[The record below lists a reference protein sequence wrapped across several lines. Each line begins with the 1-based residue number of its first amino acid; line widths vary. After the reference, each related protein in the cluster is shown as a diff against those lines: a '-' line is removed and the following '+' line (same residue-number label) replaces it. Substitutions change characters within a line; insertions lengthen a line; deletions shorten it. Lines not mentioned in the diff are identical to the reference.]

1 LWWFWRVPVNEE
13 LKKTGRNLLS
23 PVVKLAIK
31 LNLSPNAI
39 TLIGLII
46 TLLASYFYAK
56 GSFRIAGFILVL
68 AGLCDAIDGE
78 VARKANKVSKFGA
91 FFDSTIDRFE
101 EFFVFGGILFY
112 YSMVR
117 QDILLSIV
125 VYLILLGSVM
135 TSYIRARAEGIG
147 FSPTSGPMDRPGR
160 YVYIV
165 LFSIIAGSGVL
176 FSVAMGVLLF
186 LVYLTV
192 VNRFKEF
199 RILISKEEN
208 NG

>member
-1 LWWFWRVPVNEE
+1 VNEE
-13 LKKTGRNLLS
+13 LKKIGRNLLS

-56 GSFRIAGFILVL
+56 GSFRIAGLILLL
-68 AGLCDAIDGE
+68 AGLCDAVDGE

-125 VYLILLGSVM
+125 VYLILLGSIM

-160 YVYIV
+160 YIYIV
-165 LFSIIAGSGVL
+165 IFSIIVGSGEL
-176 FSVAMGVLLF
+176 FSVAMGFLLL
-186 LVYLTV
+186 LVCLTV

-199 RILISKEEN
+199 RILISKEEK

>member
-1 LWWFWRVPVNEE
+1 VNEE

-23 PVVKLAIK
+23 PIVKLAMK

-56 GSFRIAGFILVL
+56 GYFRIAGLILLL

-78 VARKANKVSKFGA
+78 VARKASKVSKFGA

-125 VYLILLGSVM
+125 VYLILLGSIM

-160 YVYIV
+160 YIYIV

-176 FSVAMGVLLF
+176 FSVAMGLLLF
-186 LVYLTV
+186 LLYLTV

-199 RILISKEEN
+199 KILISKEEK

>member
-1 LWWFWRVPVNEE
+1 VNEE

-23 PVVKLAIK
+23 PVVKMAIK
-31 LNLSPNAI
+31 LNLSPNTV
-39 TLIGLII
+39 TLVGLII

-56 GSFRIAGFILVL
+56 GYFRIAGLILLL

-117 QDILLSIV
+117 QDILLSIL
-125 VYLILLGSVM
+125 VYLILLGSIM

-160 YVYIV
+160 YIYIV

-199 RILISKEEN
+199 RILISKEEKKWVKSE
-208 NG
+208 

>member
-1 LWWFWRVPVNEE
+1 MNEE
-13 LKKTGRNLLS
+13 LKKAGRNLLS
-23 PVVKLAIK
+23 PVVKSALK

-56 GSFRIAGFILVL
+56 GYFRIAGLILLL

-91 FFDSTIDRFE
+91 FLDSTIDRFE

-125 VYLILLGSVM
+125 VYLILLGSIM

-160 YVYIV
+160 YIYIV

-199 RILISKEEN
+199 RILISKEEK

>member
-1 LWWFWRVPVNEE
+1 MNEE

-23 PVVKLAIK
+23 PVVKMAIK
-31 LNLSPNAI
+31 LNLSPNTV
-39 TLIGLII
+39 TLVGLII

-56 GSFRIAGFILVL
+56 GYFRIAGLILLL

-117 QDILLSIV
+117 QDILLSIL
-125 VYLILLGSVM
+125 VYLILLGSIM

-160 YVYIV
+160 YIYIV

-176 FSVAMGVLLF
+176 FSVAMGLLLF

-199 RILISKEEN
+199 RILISKEEKKWVKSE
-208 NG
+208 

>member
-1 LWWFWRVPVNEE
+1 VNEE

-23 PVVKLAIK
+23 PVVKMAIK
-31 LNLSPNAI
+31 LNLSPNTV
-39 TLIGLII
+39 TLVGLII

-56 GSFRIAGFILVL
+56 GYFRIAGLILLL

-117 QDILLSIV
+117 QDILLSIL
-125 VYLILLGSVM
+125 VYLILLGSIM

-160 YVYIV
+160 YIYIV

-176 FSVAMGVLLF
+176 FSVAMGLLLF

-199 RILISKEEN
+199 RILISKEEK

>member
-1 LWWFWRVPVNEE
+1 VPVNEE
-13 LKKTGRNLLS
+13 LKKAGRNLLS
-23 PVVKLAIK
+23 PVVKLAMK
-31 LNLSPNAI
+31 LNLSPNAV

-56 GSFRIAGFILVL
+56 GYFRIAGLILLL

-91 FFDSTIDRFE
+91 FLDSTIDRFE

-125 VYLILLGSVM
+125 VYLILLGSIM

-160 YVYIV
+160 YIYIV

-199 RILISKEEN
+199 RILISKEEK

>member
-1 LWWFWRVPVNEE
+1 VNEE

-46 TLLASYFYAK
+46 TLLASYFYAR
-56 GSFRIAGFILVL
+56 GYFRIAGLILVL

>member
-1 LWWFWRVPVNEE
+1 VNEE

-23 PVVKLAIK
+23 PVVKLAMK

-46 TLLASYFYAK
+46 TLLASYFYAR
-56 GSFRIAGFILVL
+56 GSFRIAGLILLL

-91 FFDSTIDRFE
+91 FLDSTIDRFE

-125 VYLILLGSVM
+125 VYLILLGSIM

-199 RILISKEEN
+199 RILISKEEK

>member
-1 LWWFWRVPVNEE
+1 MNEE

-23 PVVKLAIK
+23 PVVKMAIK
-31 LNLSPNAI
+31 LNLSPNAV
-39 TLIGLII
+39 TLVGLII

-56 GSFRIAGFILVL
+56 GSFRIAGLILLL

-125 VYLILLGSVM
+125 VYLILLGSIM

-160 YVYIV
+160 YIYIV

-176 FSVAMGVLLF
+176 FSVAMGLLLF

-199 RILISKEEN
+199 KILISKEEK

>member
-1 LWWFWRVPVNEE
+1 VNEE

-23 PVVKLAIK
+23 PVVKMAIK
-31 LNLSPNAI
+31 LNLSPNTV
-39 TLIGLII
+39 TLVGLII

-56 GSFRIAGFILVL
+56 GYFRIAGLILLL

-117 QDILLSIV
+117 QDILLSIL
-125 VYLILLGSVM
+125 VYLILLGSIM

-160 YVYIV
+160 YIYIV

-176 FSVAMGVLLF
+176 FSVAMGLLLF

-199 RILISKEEN
+199 RILISKEEKKWVKSE
-208 NG
+208 

>member
-1 LWWFWRVPVNEE
+1 MNEE

-23 PVVKLAIK
+23 PVVKMAIK
-31 LNLSPNAI
+31 LNLSPNTV
-39 TLIGLII
+39 TLVGLII

-56 GSFRIAGFILVL
+56 GYFRIAGLILLL

-117 QDILLSIV
+117 QDILLSIL
-125 VYLILLGSVM
+125 VYLILLGSIM

-160 YVYIV
+160 YIYIV

-199 RILISKEEN
+199 RILISKEEKKWVKSE
-208 NG
+208 

>member
-1 LWWFWRVPVNEE
+1 MNEE
-13 LKKTGRNLLS
+13 LKKAGRNLLS

-56 GSFRIAGFILVL
+56 GYFRIAGLILLL
-68 AGLCDAIDGE
+68 AGLCDAVDGE

-125 VYLILLGSVM
+125 VYLILLGSIM

-160 YVYIV
+160 YIYIV
-165 LFSIIAGSGVL
+165 LFSIFVGSGVL

-199 RILISKEEN
+199 RVLISKEEK

>member
-1 LWWFWRVPVNEE
+1 VNEE
-13 LKKTGRNLLS
+13 LKKAGRNLLS

-56 GSFRIAGFILVL
+56 GYFRIAGLILLL

-78 VARKANKVSKFGA
+78 VARKASKVSKFGA

-125 VYLILLGSVM
+125 VYLILLGSIM

-160 YVYIV
+160 YIYIV
-165 LFSIIAGSGVL
+165 LFSIFVGSGVL

-199 RILISKEEN
+199 RVLISKEEK

>member
-1 LWWFWRVPVNEE
+1 VNEE

-23 PVVKLAIK
+23 PIVKLALK

-56 GSFRIAGFILVL
+56 GYFRIAGLILLL
-68 AGLCDAIDGE
+68 AGLCDAVDGE
-78 VARKANKVSKFGA
+78 VARKASKVSKFGA

-125 VYLILLGSVM
+125 VYLILLGSIM

-160 YVYIV
+160 YIYIV
-165 LFSIIAGSGVL
+165 IFSIIVGSGVL
-176 FSVAMGVLLF
+176 FSVAMGLLLF

-199 RILISKEEN
+199 RVLISKEEK

>member
-1 LWWFWRVPVNEE
+1 MNEE
-13 LKKTGRNLLS
+13 LKKTGRNLLF

-31 LNLSPNAI
+31 LNLSPNAV

-56 GSFRIAGFILVL
+56 GYFRIAGLILLL

-125 VYLILLGSVM
+125 VYLILLGSIM

-160 YVYIV
+160 YIYIV
-165 LFSIIAGSGVL
+165 LFSIIAGGGVL

-199 RILISKEEN
+199 RILISKEEK

>member
-1 LWWFWRVPVNEE
+1 MNEE

-23 PVVKLAIK
+23 PVVKMAIK
-31 LNLSPNAI
+31 LNLSPNTV
-39 TLIGLII
+39 TLVGLII

-56 GSFRIAGFILVL
+56 GYFRIAGLILLL

-117 QDILLSIV
+117 QDILLSIL
-125 VYLILLGSVM
+125 VYLILLGSIM

-160 YVYIV
+160 YIYIV

-176 FSVAMGVLLF
+176 FSVAMGLLLF

-199 RILISKEEN
+199 RILISKEEK

>member
-1 LWWFWRVPVNEE
+1 VPVNEE
-13 LKKTGRNLLS
+13 LKKTGRNLLF

-31 LNLSPNAI
+31 LNLSPNAV

-56 GSFRIAGFILVL
+56 GYFRIAGLILLL

-125 VYLILLGSVM
+125 VYLILLGSIM

-160 YVYIV
+160 YIYIV
-165 LFSIIAGSGVL
+165 LFSIIAGGGVL

-199 RILISKEEN
+199 RILISKEEK

>member
-1 LWWFWRVPVNEE
+1 MNEE

-23 PVVKLAIK
+23 PVVKMALK

-56 GSFRIAGFILVL
+56 GSFRIAGLILLL

-125 VYLILLGSVM
+125 VYLILLGSIM

-160 YVYIV
+160 YIYIV

-176 FSVAMGVLLF
+176 FSVAMVVLLF

-199 RILISKEEN
+199 RILISKEEK

>member
-1 LWWFWRVPVNEE
+1 VNEE
-13 LKKTGRNLLS
+13 LKKAGRNLLS
-23 PVVKLAIK
+23 PVVKSALK

-56 GSFRIAGFILVL
+56 GYFRIAGLILLL

-91 FFDSTIDRFE
+91 FLDSTIDRFE

-125 VYLILLGSVM
+125 VYLILLGSIM

-160 YVYIV
+160 YIYIV

-199 RILISKEEN
+199 RILISKEEK

>member
-1 LWWFWRVPVNEE
+1 MNEE

-23 PVVKLAIK
+23 PIVKLALK

-56 GSFRIAGFILVL
+56 GYFRIAGLILLL
-68 AGLCDAIDGE
+68 AGLCDAVDGE
-78 VARKANKVSKFGA
+78 VARKASKVSKFGA

-125 VYLILLGSVM
+125 VYLILLGSIM

-160 YVYIV
+160 YIYIV
-165 LFSIIAGSGVL
+165 IFSIIVGSGVL
-176 FSVAMGVLLF
+176 FSVAMGLLLF

-199 RILISKEEN
+199 RVLISKEEK

>member
-1 LWWFWRVPVNEE
+1 MNEE

-23 PVVKLAIK
+23 PVVKMAIK
-31 LNLSPNAI
+31 LNLSPNAV

-56 GSFRIAGFILVL
+56 GYFRIAGLILLL

-91 FFDSTIDRFE
+91 FLDSTIDRFE

-117 QDILLSIV
+117 QDIFLSIV
-125 VYLILLGSVM
+125 VYLILLGSIM

-160 YVYIV
+160 YIYIV

-192 VNRFKEF
+192 VNRFREF
-199 RILISKEEN
+199 RILISKEEK

>member
-1 LWWFWRVPVNEE
+1 M
-13 LKKTGRNLLS
+13 
-23 PVVKLAIK
+23 K

-56 GSFRIAGFILVL
+56 GYFRIAGLILLL

-125 VYLILLGSVM
+125 VYLILLGSIM

-160 YVYIV
+160 YIYIV
-165 LFSIIAGSGVL
+165 LFSIIAGCGVL

-199 RILISKEEN
+199 RVLISKEEK

>member
-1 LWWFWRVPVNEE
+1 VPVNEE

-31 LNLSPNAI
+31 LNLSPNAV
-39 TLIGLII
+39 TLVGLII

-56 GSFRIAGFILVL
+56 GSFRIAGLILLL

-101 EFFVFGGILFY
+101 EFFVFGGLLFY

-125 VYLILLGSVM
+125 VYLILLGSIM

-160 YVYIV
+160 YIYIV

-176 FSVAMGVLLF
+176 FSVAMGLLLF

-199 RILISKEEN
+199 RVLISKEEKQWVKSE
-208 NG
+208 

>member
-1 LWWFWRVPVNEE
+1 VNEE

-23 PVVKLAIK
+23 PVVKSALK

-46 TLLASYFYAK
+46 TLLASYFYAR
-56 GSFRIAGFILVL
+56 GYFRIAGLILLL

-78 VARKANKVSKFGA
+78 VARKTNKVSKFGA

-125 VYLILLGSVM
+125 VYLILLGSIM

-160 YVYIV
+160 YIYIV
-165 LFSIIAGSGVL
+165 IFSIIVGSGVL
-176 FSVAMGVLLF
+176 FSVAMGLLLF

-199 RILISKEEN
+199 RVLISKEEK

>member
-1 LWWFWRVPVNEE
+1 MNEE

-23 PVVKLAIK
+23 PIVKLAMK
-31 LNLSPNAI
+31 LNLSPNAV

-56 GSFRIAGFILVL
+56 GYFRIAGLILLL

-91 FFDSTIDRFE
+91 FLDSTIDRFE

-125 VYLILLGSVM
+125 VYLILLGSIM

-160 YVYIV
+160 YIYIV

-199 RILISKEEN
+199 RILISKEEK

>member
-1 LWWFWRVPVNEE
+1 VNEE

-23 PVVKLAIK
+23 PVVKMAIK
-31 LNLSPNAI
+31 LNLSPNAV

-56 GSFRIAGFILVL
+56 GYFRIAGLILLL

-91 FFDSTIDRFE
+91 FLDSTIDRFE

-117 QDILLSIV
+117 QDIFLSIV
-125 VYLILLGSVM
+125 VYLILLGSIM

-160 YVYIV
+160 YIYIV

-192 VNRFKEF
+192 VNRFREF
-199 RILISKEEN
+199 RILISKEEK

>member
-1 LWWFWRVPVNEE
+1 VNEE

-23 PVVKLAIK
+23 PIVKLALK

-46 TLLASYFYAK
+46 TLLASYFYAT
-56 GSFRIAGFILVL
+56 GYFRIAGLILLL
-68 AGLCDAIDGE
+68 AGLCDAVDGE
-78 VARKANKVSKFGA
+78 VARKASKVSKFGA

-125 VYLILLGSVM
+125 VYLILLGSIM

-160 YVYIV
+160 YIYIV
-165 LFSIIAGSGVL
+165 IFSIIVGSGVL
-176 FSVAMGVLLF
+176 FSVAMGLLLF

-199 RILISKEEN
+199 RVLISKEEK

>member
-1 LWWFWRVPVNEE
+1 MNEE

-23 PVVKLAIK
+23 PVVKMAIK
-31 LNLSPNAI
+31 LNLSPNTV
-39 TLIGLII
+39 TLVGLII

-56 GSFRIAGFILVL
+56 GYFRIAGLILLL

-117 QDILLSIV
+117 QDILLSIL
-125 VYLILLGSVM
+125 VYLILLGSIM

-160 YVYIV
+160 YIYIV

-199 RILISKEEN
+199 RILISKEEK

>member
-1 LWWFWRVPVNEE
+1 MNEE

-23 PVVKLAIK
+23 PIVKLALK

-46 TLLASYFYAK
+46 TLLASYFYAR
-56 GSFRIAGFILVL
+56 GYFRIAGLILLL

-78 VARKANKVSKFGA
+78 VARKTNKVSKFGA

-125 VYLILLGSVM
+125 VYLILLGSIM

-160 YVYIV
+160 YIYIV

-176 FSVAMGVLLF
+176 FSVAMGLLLF

-199 RILISKEEN
+199 KILISKEEK

>member
-1 LWWFWRVPVNEE
+1 MNEE

-23 PVVKLAIK
+23 PVVKLAMK

-46 TLLASYFYAK
+46 TLLASYFYAR
-56 GSFRIAGFILVL
+56 GSFRIAGLILLL

-91 FFDSTIDRFE
+91 FLDSTIDRFE

-125 VYLILLGSVM
+125 VYLILLGSIM

-199 RILISKEEN
+199 RILISKEEK

>member
-1 LWWFWRVPVNEE
+1 VNEE

-23 PVVKLAIK
+23 PIVKLAMK

-56 GSFRIAGFILVL
+56 GYFRIAGLILLL
-68 AGLCDAIDGE
+68 AGLCDAVDGE

-160 YVYIV
+160 YIYIV
-165 LFSIIAGSGVL
+165 LFSIIAGCGVL
-176 FSVAMGVLLF
+176 FSVAMEVLLF

-199 RILISKEEN
+199 RVLISKEEKKWVKSE
-208 NG
+208 

>member
-1 LWWFWRVPVNEE
+1 MNEE
-13 LKKTGRNLLS
+13 LKKAGRNLLS
-23 PVVKLAIK
+23 PVVKSALK

-56 GSFRIAGFILVL
+56 GYFRIAGLILLL

-91 FFDSTIDRFE
+91 FLDSTIDRFE

-125 VYLILLGSVM
+125 VYLILLGSIM
-135 TSYIRARAEGIG
+135 ISYMRARAEGIG

-160 YVYIV
+160 YIYIV

-199 RILISKEEN
+199 RILISKEEK

>member
-1 LWWFWRVPVNEE
+1 MNEE

-23 PVVKLAIK
+23 PIVKLAMK

-56 GSFRIAGFILVL
+56 GYFRIAGLILLL

-78 VARKANKVSKFGA
+78 VARKASKVSKFGA

-125 VYLILLGSVM
+125 VYLILLGSIM

-160 YVYIV
+160 YIYIV

-176 FSVAMGVLLF
+176 FSVAMGLLLF
-186 LVYLTV
+186 LLYLTV

-199 RILISKEEN
+199 KILISKEEK

>member
-1 LWWFWRVPVNEE
+1 VPVNEE

-23 PVVKLAIK
+23 PVVKMAIK
-31 LNLSPNAI
+31 LNLSPNAV
-39 TLIGLII
+39 TLVGLII

-56 GSFRIAGFILVL
+56 GSFRIAGLILLL

-125 VYLILLGSVM
+125 VYLILLGSIM

-160 YVYIV
+160 YIYIV

-176 FSVAMGVLLF
+176 FSVAMGLLLF

-199 RILISKEEN
+199 KILISKEEK

>member
-1 LWWFWRVPVNEE
+1 VNEE
-13 LKKTGRNLLS
+13 LKKIGRNLLS

-56 GSFRIAGFILVL
+56 GSFRIAGLILLL
-68 AGLCDAIDGE
+68 AGLCDAVDGE

-125 VYLILLGSVM
+125 VYLILLGTIM

-160 YVYIV
+160 YIYIV
-165 LFSIIAGSGVL
+165 IFSIIVGSGEL
-176 FSVAMGVLLF
+176 FSVAMGFLLL
-186 LVYLTV
+186 LVCLTV

-199 RILISKEEN
+199 RILISKEEK

>member
-1 LWWFWRVPVNEE
+1 VNEE
-13 LKKTGRNLLS
+13 LKKTGRNLLF

-31 LNLSPNAI
+31 LNLSPNAV

-56 GSFRIAGFILVL
+56 GYFRIAGLILLL

-125 VYLILLGSVM
+125 VYLILLGSIM

-160 YVYIV
+160 YIYIV
-165 LFSIIAGSGVL
+165 LFSIIAGGGVL

-199 RILISKEEN
+199 RILISKEEK

>member
-1 LWWFWRVPVNEE
+1 VNEE
-13 LKKTGRNLLS
+13 LKKAGRNLLS
-23 PVVKLAIK
+23 PVVKSALK

-56 GSFRIAGFILVL
+56 GYFRIAGLILLL

-91 FFDSTIDRFE
+91 FLDSTIDRFE

-125 VYLILLGSVM
+125 VYLILLGSIM
-135 TSYIRARAEGIG
+135 ISYMRARAEGIG

-160 YVYIV
+160 YIYIV

-199 RILISKEEN
+199 RILISKEEK